1 MVIYFSGTGNS
12 KYITDRIAGGLQEKL
27 LSMNER
33 IKSGNTGSVKT
44 GENLIVVVPTYA
56 WRIPRVVS
64 DRTDRICRGEECLVC
79 DELWKRYWRRRY
91 I

>member
-1 MVIYFSGTGNS
+1 MVICFSGIGNS
-12 KYITDRIAGGLQEKL
+12 KYIADRIAASLQEKL
-27 LSMNER
+27 LCMNER

-56 WRIPRVVS
+56 
-64 DRTDRICRGEECLVC
+64 CRGEECLVC

>member
-33 IKSGNTGSVKT
+33 INRAIPGLLRQ
-44 GENLIVVVPTYA
+44 E
-56 WRIPRVVS
+56 RI
-64 DRTDRICRGEECLVC
+64 
-79 DELWKRYWRRRY
+79 
-91 I
+91 

>member
-44 GENLIVVVPTYA
+44 GENLIVVYRLMHGGFRA
-56 WRIPRVVS
+56 WFLIGS
-64 DRTDRICRGEECLVC
+64 DRQNLSG
-79 DELWKRYWRRRY
+79 
-91 I
+91 